1 VQVFITFA
9 HGLRTR
15 INQVT
20 VATPG
25 MQTEF
30 MPLAIY
36 NKPRLNLKEV
46 CEAIGMS
53 MKTAYNQRSANT
65 FPIAMS
71 GDPLHADIRDVAAY
85 LDKLR
90 TPVAATYSGPAGLPG
105 QRARS

>member
-1 VQVFITFA
+1 MFFGPA
-9 HGLRTR
+9 RFER
-15 INQVT
+15 RNQVECGDYT
-20 VATPG
+20 

-30 MPLAIY
+30 MLLAIY

-65 FPIAMS
+65 FPIPMS
-71 GDPLHADIRDVAAY
+71 GAPLHADIRDVVAY

-90 TPVAATYSGPAGLPG
+90 TPTATA
-105 QRARS
+105 